1 MAGSIEVN
9 ADGLAAIGQ
18 QLAVLAEQVRS
29 AGHALTV
36 VGRPMLGGTNPSLD
50 LGDELSTHASSSA
63 TWVMACGSALRSLAD
78 AATEA
83 AEAYRTTEERAA
95 HRFAA
100 MAAAFEGFD
109 EMDGLLSDPA

>member
-1 MAGSIEVN
+1 MTGSIEVN

-29 AGHALTV
+29 AGHTLTV

-63 TWVMACGSALRSLAD
+63 TGVMAGGSVLRSLAD
-78 AATEA
+78 AATQA
-83 AEAYRTTEERAA
+83 AEAYRTTEVQAA
-95 HRFAA
+95 QQFAV
-100 MAAAFEGFD
+100 MAAAFEDFD
-109 EMDGLLSDPA
+109 EMDGLMSDPA